1 MGNVSKPLIAL
12 LVGTVAFFAL
22 WTVALKGGASGGAS
36 SKSLG
41 TYQSAID
48 KAHHAASLSNAVNA
62 AHGADPQSTGAAN
75 PQGATASAP
84 GSQAAS
90 SAAPAVSSR
99 TRASKSSTSSSAS
112 SH

>member
-48 KAHHAASLSNAVNA
+48 AFGENGLMDIIGAVGYYGLVSMTLNIFEVE
-62 AHGADPQSTGAAN
+62 DPE
-75 PQGATASAP
+75 
-84 GSQAAS
+84 
-90 SAAPAVSSR
+90 
-99 TRASKSSTSSSAS
+99 
-112 SH
+112 